1 MVIQRLQS
9 CGTADL
15 GLYER
20 KRQPVGRAMAKSAT
34 ATADAISFVVFL
46 LTIVSVALYM
56 LKEAGI
62 FKLIDRFP

>member
-1 MVIQRLQS
+1 
-9 CGTADL
+9 
-15 GLYER
+15 
-20 KRQPVGRAMAKSAT
+20 MAKSAT